1 MMAKQAEE
9 DRDALQKLH
18 ESEAQEENNYDEDS
32 EDEYATVQCQVVSPL
47 DQSGKRQGSSF
58 DESSN
63 NEDNILTSS
72 LKSSQFPNTSENPST
87 SINCGD
93 NSES

>member
-58 DESSN
+58 DVTTY
-63 NEDNILTSS
+63 NEDNNLTSS
-72 LKSSQFPNTSENPST
+72 YQSSQFPNTSENPST